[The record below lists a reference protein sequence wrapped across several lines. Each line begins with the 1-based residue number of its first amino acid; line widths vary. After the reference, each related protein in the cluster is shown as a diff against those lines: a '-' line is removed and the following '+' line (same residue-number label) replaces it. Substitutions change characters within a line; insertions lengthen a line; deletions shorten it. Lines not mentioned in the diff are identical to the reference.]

1 MSDIFDPYDEKEEF
15 TASSLNDRMT
25 VFRQEI
31 NEVPISATARGGLG
45 PNHIGS
51 LLETATTASKILT
64 PYDAVNKIKQLYG
77 DQIFC
82 DTVEKIWPG
91 WYNASYE
98 SGTHCWQRISDSTGG
113 SGAGTQFLTVDLG
126 QDLTL
131 GSNKQNALLVM
142 ANIEL
147 CRLHYS
153 AGNTQSGLYNALATI
168 VVTETSAGVKTFH
181 WRTMKITQPNQ
192 PADART
198 ESVDICHRAL
208 ITATG
213 NIRYVYVL
221 AAIIDETVTW
231 GKLPG
236 NDDNGDIVGK
246 VRFCQLTA
254 IALQAKVN

>member
-31 NEVPISATARGGLG
+31 NEVPISSTARGGLG

-64 PYDAVNKIKQLYG
+64 PYDAVNKIKQNFG
-77 DQIFC
+77 NDVFC
-82 DTVEKIWPG
+82 DRVEKLWPG
-91 WYNASYE
+91 WLQTAFE
-98 SGTHCWQRISDSTGG
+98 SGLICWQRISDSTGG

-126 QDLTL
+126 ESLTL

-153 AGNTQSGLYNALATI
+153 SSNTNSSVHSALATI
-168 VVTETSAGVKTFH
+168 VVTESSAGVKTFH
-181 WRTMKITQPNQ
+181 WRTMKVTQPNQ
-192 PADART
+192 SDART
-198 ESVDICHRAL
+198 ESVDICHRA
-208 ITATG
+208 IVTETG
-213 NIRYVYVL
+213 NIRYVHVL
-221 AAIIDETVTW
+221 AATIDETVTW
-231 GKLPG
+231 GTLPG

>member
-64 PYDAVNKIKQLYG
+64 PYDAVNKIKQNVG
-77 DQIFC
+77 NDIFC
-82 DTVEKIWPG
+82 DRVEKLWPG
-91 WYNASYE
+91 WLQTAFE
-98 SGTHCWQRISDSTGG
+98 SGLVCWQRISDSTGG

-153 AGNTQSGLYNALATI
+153 ASNTRAGLYNALATI

-181 WRTMKITQPNQ
+181 WRTMKITQPN
-192 PADART
+192 AGDART

-246 VRFCQLTA
+246 GRFCQLTA